1 MLQRQQS
8 CKRSR
13 INLKLKKYTITSA
26 TLTSVRLKSYEGKD
40 MYLEVKNNKL
50 QISGSGAGQIILM
63 ENVTNLAVD
72 DRNNYLNLTITTN
85 KGKFSSILHLKK
97 TVQNE

>member
-1 MLQRQQS
+1 
-8 CKRSR
+8 
-13 INLKLKKYTITSA
+13 
-26 TLTSVRLKSYEGKD
+26 
-40 MYLEVKNNKL
+40 
-50 QISGSGAGQIILM
+50 
-63 ENVTNLAVD
+63 VD